1 MNMHTDFKTQ
11 SGVIADKLADIASGK
26 SWREDLR
33 GAFQKQNYTDAQT
46 NAMHA
51 VATQTC
57 FAPLSGYDE
66 GNNIPP
72 QLTHAFADPLGNSAM
87 MLRLLGDDNK
97 LTLNILVNVRSA
109 IEDDIHNYPLLLGD
123 DLPQSVRDV
132 LESYDGEILPLMPT
146 LIDTLSQ
153 ETGIN
158 PADITP
164 AKDWQHIHKLPE
176 DIFTPE

>member
-1 MNMHTDFKTQ
+1 MKMSTDFKTQ
-11 SGVIADKLADIASGK
+11 SGVIADKLADIANGA

-66 GNNIPP
+66 GNNIPS
-72 QLTHAFADPLGNSAM
+72 QLTHAFSDPLGNSAM
-87 MLRLLGDDNK
+87 MLRLLSGNDK
-97 LTLNILVNVRSA
+97 LTLNILVNVRTA

-123 DLPQSVRDV
+123 DLPPSVRDV
-132 LESYDGEILPLMPT
+132 LESYEGDLLPLMNE
-146 LIDTLSQ
+146 LIDELS
-153 ETGIN
+153 EKTGIA
-158 PADITP
+158 ADDFEP
-164 AKDWQHIHKLPE
+164 AKDWQHISKLPE
-176 DIFTPE
+176 DVFVP